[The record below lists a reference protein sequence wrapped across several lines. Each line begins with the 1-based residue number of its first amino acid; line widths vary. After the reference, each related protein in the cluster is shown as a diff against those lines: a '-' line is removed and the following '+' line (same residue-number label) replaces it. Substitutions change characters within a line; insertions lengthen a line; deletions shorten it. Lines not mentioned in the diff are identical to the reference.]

1 MTLEFA
7 EKRPSGSEA
16 RFAQLVNTLPN
27 AVISGLRLNS
37 SAGTV
42 FSPEPAKRLV
52 AVLRAGNWAKRSPGT
67 LSSAVQFSNR
77 LPTLVILG
85 APANASGDTVF
96 SWVQPLNIE
105 AMLVHEVQPLMILP
119 PISSSAVQPAN
130 RLENEVTLVS
140 PLNSPSGMLFSASQS
155 LKQELRSVSSVH
167 PANRSAGISRRAS
180 QLSKALE
187 KVVTRANGASGP
199 GEGIDSSAAH
209 L

>member
-52 AVLRAGNWAKRSPGT
+52 AVLRAGNWAKEVARNAFECG
-67 LSSAVQFSNR
+67 AVLEQ
-77 LPTLVILG
+77 VADAGDLG
-85 APANASGDTVF
+85 GSGECVGDTVF

-140 PLNSPSGMLFSASQS
+140 PLNSPSGMLFSAEQS
-155 LKQELRSVSSVH
+155 WNALANEVTFVLVAKRSEGSFASEVQ
-167 PANRSAGISRRAS
+167 PRTRR
-180 QLSKALE
+180 
-187 KVVTRANGASGP
+187 
-199 GEGIDSSAAH
+199 
-209 L
+209 